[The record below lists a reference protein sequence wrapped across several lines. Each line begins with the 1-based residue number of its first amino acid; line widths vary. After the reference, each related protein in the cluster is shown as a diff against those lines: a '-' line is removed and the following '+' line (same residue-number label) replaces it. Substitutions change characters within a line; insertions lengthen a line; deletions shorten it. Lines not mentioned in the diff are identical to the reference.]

1 MTWCARCD
9 VLTTVSAGD
18 PCPACGVPA
27 LDAAPVS
34 GRSRSPIQ
42 VLELE
47 EAPIVIMP
55 DAVDSTDASVES
67 SPRQSRPRA
76 ALSRL
81 RRHPRLIAL
90 ALTAALIGAVYAGTR
105 LEPAAGPT
113 TQPSATP
120 SESPGPA
127 GPVLGEPANG
137 WAVFALEH
145 SFTVIALA
153 TGAEHSIEVAGSILE
168 FAPSPMGGRI
178 AYTDEVRVLYV
189 TTAQGDSPVTI
200 ATEVNSFSWTP
211 DGDAL
216 VVGRSQTD
224 GRGGERMRIE
234 LISLLDRT
242 PLLLMESQGYA
253 GPVVS
258 SGFTHLVTLYDGDT
272 PSVFDLQ
279 PGSKPR
285 LIRKNAWLL
294 DASTDGRRVLLATNN
309 GQRLI
314 MLDLK
319 TKKARRIG
327 PELFLT
333 SAARF
338 SPDGRTAAIMGT
350 SHFTLEGQCHEVE
363 GTCAPS
369 PYPTDQTLWSL
380 DVKTLELRSIRAWPS
395 PEFASAPVWGPSR
408 WVFIVDSQR
417 PVAVSMIDPSKP
429 AVEFI
434 TEHGVVGTAPKY
446 LA

>member
-47 EAPIVIMP
+47 DAPIIRIP
-55 DAVDSTDASVES
+55 ETDSETANTSVEPS
-67 SPRQSRPRA
+67 APMTRRSV
-76 ALSRL
+76 LSRL
-81 RRHPRLIAL
+81 RRHSRLITLAL
-90 ALTAALIGAVYAGTR
+90 AAVIIGSVYLGTR
-105 LEPAAGPT
+105 PHLREGSNATPT
-113 TQPSATP
+113 ATP
-120 SESPGPA
+120 SDPPA
-127 GPVLGEPANG
+127 AAPVLGEPANG

-145 SFTVIALA
+145 QFTLIDLA
-153 TGAEHSIEVAGSILE
+153 TGAEHSIEVAGSIMD
-168 FAPSPMGGRI
+168 FAPSPKGGHI
-178 AYTDEVRVLYV
+178 AYADEARVLYV
-189 TTAQGDSPVTI
+189 TTAQGQAPVTL
-200 ATEVNSFSWTP
+200 ATEVSSFSWTP

-234 LISLLDRT
+234 LISLADRT
-242 PLLLMESQGYA
+242 PLLLMESQWFA
-253 GPVVS
+253 GPVIS
-258 SGFTHLVTLYDGDT
+258 SGFTHLVTLYEGDT

-285 LIRKNAWLL
+285 LIRKNAALL
-294 DASTDGRRVLLATNN
+294 DASIDGRRALLATNN

-314 MLDLK
+314 MFDMK

-327 PELFLT
+327 PEIFLT
-333 SAARF
+333 SAAKF
-338 SPDGRTAAIMGT
+338 SPDGRTAAVNGT
-350 SHFTLEGQCHEVE
+350 SHFKLEESHCEGPEATCTLY
-363 GTCAPS
+363 

-380 DVKTLELRSIRAWPS
+380 DVKTLELRSIRSWPS
-395 PEFASAPVWGPSR
+395 PEFASAPVWGPNG
-408 WVFIVDSQR
+408 WVFMADSQR
-417 PVAVSMIDPSKP
+417 PVAYFMTDPSKP
-429 AVEFI
+429 SVEFMTDTGI
-434 TEHGVVGTAPKY
+434 GTPPKY